1 MKVYSENKRAFFNYQ
16 VLEKFEAGISLKGQ
30 EVKSIRLGRANL
42 SGSFITI
49 KDEEAYL
56 TGCSIPPYQP
66 KNAPKDYNSQ
76 RERKLL
82 LKKSEIKY
90 LLGKSKEKRLTLIPL
105 RFYDKKG
112 KIKLEIALVRG
123 KKKIEKKKEIKKREI
138 DRELKRIIRE
148 KG

>member
-1 MKVYSENKRAFFNYQ
+1 MKVYSENKKAFSNYQ
-16 VLEKFEAGISLKGQ
+16 ILEKFEAGISLLGQ
-30 EVKSIRLGRANL
+30 EVKSIKLGRVNL
-42 SGSFITI
+42 SGSFVII
-49 KDEEAYL
+49 KDEEAFL
-56 TGCSIPPYQP
+56 IGCNIPPYQP
-66 KNAPKDYNSQ
+66 KNAPTDYNPQ

-82 LKKSEIKY
+82 LKKNEIKY
-90 LLGKSKEKRLTLIPL
+90 LLGKYKEKRLTLIPL

-123 KKKIEKKKEIKKREI
+123 KKKVEKKEEIKKREI